1 MLFAVVVH
9 LATEIVEEIGWMCT
23 VFFED
28 VSIGEVV
35 HSLLS
40 VRVSLSVEKRIERC
54 QGRHVDC
61 S

>member
-9 LATEIVEEIGWMCT
+9 LATEIVEEIGWICT

-40 VRVSLSVEKRIERC
+40 VRVSLSAEKRIERC
-54 QGRHVDC
+54 QGREVDC